1 MPLSPEEQ
9 TQIETRIA
17 EIDTILS
24 TGASTVTLDGT
35 TTSYNLSELR
45 RERTALVD
53 RLKYGGTKV
62 RRPMIYRPRLG

>member
-9 TQIETRIA
+9 TQVETRIS

-35 TTSYNLSELR
+35 TTSYNLGELR

-53 RLKYGGTKV
+53 RLKYGGMKV